1 MIKKRILILLLG
13 LLLSS
18 FLPHTVQA
26 SEEIRAVGAVT
37 TGGGSLNVRSSAST
51 TATIVSIL
59 PRGSYVT
66 LLGKTGSWWRVEYGN
81 GKFGYCHKDYITPV
95 EGTAVTVRTGG
106 NVLNVRSG
114 PGTGYNRVATLP
126 SGSVVLE
133 RSRENGW
140 SKVLYHGVKLGYV
153 SNTYLESSQ
162 LQVPGSVSLA
172 VPSFKQTDPRWAGV
186 TIGTS
191 GKTIGQIGCAT
202 TGIAM
207 MESYRTNSVI
217 HPDEMSRQLQYSSSG
232 NVYWPAH
239 YQVTTEK
246 TGYLGRILESL
257 QKGKP
262 VLIGAKT
269 SAGRQHW
276 VVITGYTGAGLVP
289 ESFTIHDPGSNSR
302 KDLQQFLNAFPLFYK
317 YFTY

>member
-1 MIKKRILILLLG
+1 MRKKRILILLAG

-18 FLPHTVQA
+18 LLYQPVQA
-26 SEEIRAVGAVT
+26 SELVRTAGAVT
-37 TGGGSLNVRSSAST
+37 TGGGSLNVRSIASIKG
-51 TATIVSIL
+51 AIVSIL

-66 LLGKTGSWWRVEYGN
+66 LLGKNGSWWRVEYGN

-95 EGTAVTVRTGG
+95 EGAAVTVTTGG

-114 PGTGYNRVATLP
+114 PGTNYERIATLP
-126 SGSVVLE
+126 NGSVVLE

-140 SKVLYHGVKLGYV
+140 SRILYHGVKLGYV
-153 SNTYLESSQ
+153 SSTYLNSNLVQ
-162 LQVPGSVSLA
+162 APGSVSLA

-186 TIGTS
+186 TIGSS

-207 MESYRTNSVI
+207 LESYRTNSVI
-217 HPDEMSRQLQYSSSG
+217 YPDEMSRRLQYSSSG

-239 YQVTTEK
+239 YQVNTDK
-246 TGYLGRILESL
+246 TGYLGRIMESL
-257 QKGKP
+257 KKGKP

-276 VVITGYTGAGLVP
+276 VVITGYTGAGLSP
-289 ESFTIHDPGSNSR
+289 ESFTIHDPGSNTR
-302 KDLQQFLNAFPLFYK
+302 TNLQQFLNAFPIFYK